1 MHAMRSVWRST
12 LVLVAGLFLSGA
24 LRATERPFDAT
35 EFDAAQR
42 AGKPVLVAVHADWC
56 PTCRV
61 QEEVLGGLLGRKEFA
76 GFAVFIVDYDLQ
88 KAALKRF
95 GVRTQSTLIV
105 FKGKN
110 EVARSIAQ
118 TNKDAIAAD
127 LAKAL

>member
-1 MHAMRSVWRST
+1 MRATRSIWCST
-12 LVLVAGLFLSGA
+12 LLLVAGLFLSGA
-24 LRATERPFDAT
+24 LRAAERPFDAA
-35 EFDAAQR
+35 EFEAAQR
-42 AGKPVLVAVHADWC
+42 AGKPVLVSVHADWC
-56 PTCRV
+56 PVCRV

-88 KAALKRF
+88 KAVLKRF
-95 GVRTQSTLIV
+95 GVRSQSTLIV
-105 FKGKN
+105 FKGTK

>member
-1 MHAMRSVWRST
+1 MHIRHSIWRSA
-12 LVLVAGLFLSGA
+12 LIFVLGLFVSGSIW
-24 LRATERPFDAT
+24 ATERAFNDA

-42 AGKPVLVAVHADWC
+42 AGKPVLIAVHADWC

-61 QEEVLGGLLGRKEFA
+61 QEDALFDLLARKQFA
-76 GFAVFIVDYDLQ
+76 GITVFRVNFDAQ

-95 GVRTQSTLIV
+95 GVRAQSTLIV
-105 FKGKN
+105 FKGTK

-127 LAKAL
+127 LAKSL

>member
-1 MHAMRSVWRST
+1 MHAMKLFWRSA
-12 LVLVAGLFLSGA
+12 LVLVAGLLLSGVLQA
-24 LRATERPFDAT
+24 AERPFDVT
-35 EFDAAQR
+35 EFEAAQR

-61 QEEVLGGLLGRKEFA
+61 QEEVLWDLLARKEFA
-76 GFAVFIVDYDLQ
+76 GLTVFQLDFDRQ
-88 KAALKRF
+88 KAELKRF

-105 FKGKN
+105 FKGMK

-118 TNKDAIAAD
+118 TKKDAIAAG

>member
-1 MHAMRSVWRST
+1 MRALKILWRST
-12 LVLVAGLFLSGA
+12 LVLVAGLVLSGA
-24 LRATERPFDAT
+24 LHAAERPFDVA

-61 QEEVLGGLLGRKEFA
+61 QEEVLWDLLARKEFA
-76 GFAVFIVDYDLQ
+76 GFSVFRLDFDLQ
-88 KAALKRF
+88 KAELKRF
-95 GVRTQSTLIV
+95 GARTQSTLIV
-105 FKGKN
+105 FKGMK

-118 TNKDAIAAD
+118 TKKDAIAAD